1 MSSTDEEPQVQ
12 EVRYSLKTLREQ
24 MAARQN
30 NNNNNKFPSNGH
42 KVNTAISKPHGTNG
56 FVNGIFSKCQG
67 KEDEDNCVSLREAIK
82 HLYTRLQETEGRH
95 HKEKERLQEENCE
108 IQQRCLEEHSNLVKM
123 ADMKA
128 EEQSRNMEEMQ
139 KRMSSLELENV
150 KLQEKLAA
158 CELEKQQG
166 MKKADFEDRCVQ
178 LEEELATVKNKN
190 HSLNDMIKCIQKR
203 IKINIEQVQIS
214 RTTIEQRNR
223 NIDDL
228 KERVSFLEA
237 ENREMHDR
245 MEFYCEIQVPKPYIS
260 DTGSKVVYSKPL
272 IPTSPGNKSLPF
284 IKVIE
289 TKS

>member
-42 KVNTAISKPHGTNG
+42 KVNTVISKPHGTNG
-56 FVNGIFSKCQG
+56 MVNGFFSKCQG
-67 KEDEDNCVSLREAIK
+67 KEDEDNCVTLREVIK
-82 HLYTRLQETEGRH
+82 HLYTRLQEMEQRH
-95 HKEKERLQEENCE
+95 QEEKERLQEENRE
-108 IQQRCLEEHSNLVKM
+108 IQQRCLEEHNNRVQR
-123 ADMKA
+123 AETRA
-128 EEQSRNMEEMQ
+128 EEQSRNMEDMQ

-150 KLQEKLAA
+150 KLREKLAA
-158 CELEKQQG
+158 SELEKQQG
-166 MKKADFEDRCVQ
+166 MKKVDSENRCVQ

-190 HSLNDMIKCIQKR
+190 HNLNDMLTSIQKK
-203 IKINIEQVQIS
+203 IKNMIEQVQNS
-214 RTTIEQRNR
+214 RTIIEQRNR
-223 NIDDL
+223 MINDL
-228 KERVSFLEA
+228 TERVSFLEA

-245 MEFYCEIQVPKPYIS
+245 MEFYRENQVPTSYNS